1 MARFQ
6 GDDNINILTGTEN
19 NDRLSGLGGDDTL
32 NGLGGSDVLI
42 GGAGAD
48 QLDGGDGDDT
58 LTGGNGADKFIL
70 ELDTAAGT
78 DTITDFSVG
87 DGDRLLVF
95 TGNGET
101 TLAGLGITAQ
111 ANGSNSANA
120 DLVYSNTVIAT
131 LNGIDYNDIMDA
143 NFASYF
149 EVV

>member
-6 GDDNINILTGTEN
+6 GDDNINILTDTEN

-42 GGAGAD
+42 
-48 QLDGGDGDDT
+48 GGDGDDT

>member
-42 GGAGAD
+42 
-48 QLDGGDGDDT
+48 GGDGDDT

-131 LNGIDYNDIMDA
+131 LNGIDHNDITDA
-143 NFASYF
+143 NFANYF
-149 EVV
+149 EVI

>member
-42 GGAGAD
+42 
-48 QLDGGDGDDT
+48 GGDGDDT